1 MIFVTHTTKQETFR
15 CFTGYPW
22 QVLQAKPQ
30 FVMIKTVDMSLKGK
44 HIVLGITGSIAA
56 YKSATLTRLLIKKGA
71 EVQIVITPAGK
82 EFITPVTLSALSG
95 KPVISEFFASG
106 DGTWHSHVELGLW
119 ADLMIVAPATAST
132 IGKMANGIA
141 DNMLITTYLSMK
153 APVFVAPAMDLDM
166 YRHIS
171 TQRNIGMLRN
181 DGVHIIDPAEG
192 ELASHLEGKGRME
205 EPEKIIALLEQFLY
219 SRNDLAKKKIL
230 ITAGPTY
237 ERIDPVRFIG
247 NFSSGKMGFALADEC
262 AARGAEVLLITG
274 PTTLSLSHPNIR
286 RVDVESAREMYDA
299 AITTFPG
306 MDAAIL
312 SAAVADYRPA
322 QWTDEKIKR
331 REGEEITITLT
342 PNPDIA
348 ASLGEIRKPHQLIIG
363 FALETSNEE
372 SNAGRKME
380 RKNFDFIVL
389 NSLQDKGAG
398 FGYDTNKVTI
408 LSRNGEKHSFELK
421 TKREV
426 AKDII
431 DTAFTTFENRKL
443 NET

>member
-1 MIFVTHTTKQETFR
+1 
-15 CFTGYPW
+15 
-22 QVLQAKPQ
+22 
-30 FVMIKTVDMSLKGK
+30 MSLKGK

-181 DGVHIIDPAEG
+181 DGVHIIDPGEG

-205 EPEKIIALLEQFLY
+205 EPEKIIAILEEFLD

-247 NFSSGKMGFALADEC
+247 NFSSGKMGFALAEEC
-262 AARGAEVLLITG
+262 ASRGAEVLLITG
-274 PTTLSLSHPNIR
+274 PTALSLSHPNIR
-286 RVDVESAREMYDA
+286 RVDVESAHEMYDA
-299 AITTFPG
+299 AIKTFPE

-348 ASLGEIRKPHQLIIG
+348 ASLGKIRKPHQLIIG

-380 RKNFDFIVL
+380 KKNFDFIVL

-408 LSRNGEKHSFELK
+408 LSRKGEKHSFELK

-431 DTAFTTFENRKL
+431 DTAFTTFENSK
-443 NET
+443 